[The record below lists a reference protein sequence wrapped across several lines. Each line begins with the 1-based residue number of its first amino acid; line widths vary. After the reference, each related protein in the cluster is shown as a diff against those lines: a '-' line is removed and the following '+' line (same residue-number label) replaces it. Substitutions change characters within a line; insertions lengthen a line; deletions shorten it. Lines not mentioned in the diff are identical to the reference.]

1 MGGISTLLE
10 PTQAPP
16 HALLDAA
23 HGAVPLVLVHC
34 LLTDDDSSA
43 FSLRLRTNEVC
54 IRAHSARCAHRRH
67 GTGERTQLEESGP
80 RSWWLTADRLVC
92 AQWLRDES
100 ACAGVSVSDT
110 NWQRPSF
117 CMFSCITARFIM
129 KETQHETQRMPLP
142 VCSPVMVAH
151 RERIERARADLA
163 RSSEPPSCTLPSAP

>member
-1 MGGISTLLE
+1 M
-10 PTQAPP
+10 
-16 HALLDAA
+16 
-23 HGAVPLVLVHC
+23 VLVHC

-129 KETQHETQRMPLP
+129 KETQHETQRCRSRYAHRSWWHIESASRGRAPTSLAPLSLRTGLRHAPCRARRELNLP
-142 VCSPVMVAH
+142 VLPRIPGWRAH
-151 RERIERARADLA
+151 GGDQH
-163 RSSEPPSCTLPSAP
+163 